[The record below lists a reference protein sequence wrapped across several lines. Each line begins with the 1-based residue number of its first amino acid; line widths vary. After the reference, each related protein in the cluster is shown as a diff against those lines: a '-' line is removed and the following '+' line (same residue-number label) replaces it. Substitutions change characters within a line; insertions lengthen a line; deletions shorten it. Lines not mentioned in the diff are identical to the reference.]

1 MFANYLYIICKKL
14 NGRDNTRSN
23 YTMMFLANKIPT
35 SLYRS
40 AFIKNNA
47 RMKHTM
53 IENFK
58 KKEWDELKIIHTA
71 GIVGAVLGS
80 WVGACVTYANHKNE
94 KYMQCVVM
102 TTSGGMIGAWS
113 GFILSSMMPILVPI
127 SISIVVG
134 TTIARQFEHPE
145 NTSSVQDSDR
155 NYAIRKC

>member
-23 YTMMFLANKIPT
+23 DRIMFRVNKISL

-58 KKEWDELKIIHTA
+58 NKEWDELKIINTA

-80 WVGACVTYANHKNE
+80 WAGACVTYSNHKNE

-102 TTSGGMIGAWS
+102 TTSGGMMGAWT
-113 GFILSSMMPILVPI
+113 GFMVSSMMPILVPI

-134 TTIARQFEHPE
+134 TTIARQLEPTE
-145 NTSSVQDSDR
+145 DVSSKEDYTQYIYR
-155 NYAIRKC
+155 GRR